1 MADITQSL
9 FGITPESLMAQRDQQ
24 MQEQAMQF
32 AKMSPMEKA
41 SYGYALAGNRL
52 GGAIGGLL
60 GAEDP
65 QLKLVRQRQQILQG
79 VDPTDP
85 KALKIAAAK
94 FASMNDFPAA
104 QMLADKALTVE
115 KEQSLISKNARG
127 NPGTASERN
136 RQMLASIEVKL
147 VNNQSLTPEEEAQAR
162 WMVANESKPKMF
174 RDSESGD
181 LITVQP
187 LDINQAAPNLA
198 KFLGKGGA
206 TVPSTPATESGAP
219 TVGATTQIAPG
230 ITTTKIGEGKG
241 LDASLVKEL
250 ATTEGNITKLNS
262 SVKSLDDIG
271 TRIDNLNLGAIQNLI
286 RSGAAALGKNTPDT
300 VEFDRLQRIVKQE
313 ANNLLLLAKGAQ
325 TEGDAQRAVEQI
337 AKPDTWKNKDSL
349 KAAFDD
355 LKSIHQRT
363 LQELE
368 TKKEVLKSKGKSTSS
383 KPASAGDTEALISR
397 WMKAN
402 NSSREEVIAEL
413 KRRGKL

>member
-1 MADITQSL
+1 MANVTESL
-9 FGITPESLMAQRDQQ
+9 FGITPEALQAQRDAVL
-24 MQEQAMQF
+24 QENAYKF
-32 AKMSPMEKA
+32 AQLSPMQA
-41 SYGYALAGNRL
+41 AQAGFYTAGNRL
-52 GGAIGGLL
+52 GGAAGGLL

-65 QLKLVRQRQQILQG
+65 QLKLVRQRQQVLQG
-79 VDPTDP
+79 INPADVQS
-85 KALKIAAAK
+85 LKQAASRL
-94 FASMNDFPAA
+94 ASMGDYQGA
-104 QMLADKALTVE
+104 QLLSDKALSTE
-115 KEQSLISKNARG
+115 KEQSVISKNNRV

-136 RQMLASIEVKL
+136 RQMLAAIEVKL
-147 VNNQSLTPEEEAQAR
+147 ANNQPLTAEEEAQAR
-162 WMVANESKPKMF
+162 WLVANESKPKMF

-206 TVPSTPATESGAP
+206 TAPAATEGETPS
-219 TVGATTQIAPG
+219 VGTTTQIAPG
-230 ITTTKIGEGKG
+230 ITTTKVTEGKG

-271 TRIDNLNLGAIQNLI
+271 TRIDNLNLGMVQNFI

-337 AKPDTWKNKDSL
+337 AKPDTWKNKESL

-368 TKKEVLKSKGKSTSS
+368 AKKEVLRSKGKSTAPS
-383 KPASAGDTEALISR
+383 KPSSSGDTEALISR

-402 NSSREEVIAEL
+402 NASREETIAEL